1 MDSLYQQRWICWQCM
16 LRGRCNLLFRED
28 GCGVDDDSNRD
39 DHHNDDMN
47 HDSFYDNNHMG
58 EGI

>member
-1 MDSLYQQRWICWQCM
+1 MDSLYQQRRICWQCM
-16 LRGRCNLLFRED
+16 LRGRYNLSFRED
-28 GCGVDDDSNRD
+28 GCGGDDDSNRD

-47 HDSFYDNNHMG
+47 HDSFYDNNRIG